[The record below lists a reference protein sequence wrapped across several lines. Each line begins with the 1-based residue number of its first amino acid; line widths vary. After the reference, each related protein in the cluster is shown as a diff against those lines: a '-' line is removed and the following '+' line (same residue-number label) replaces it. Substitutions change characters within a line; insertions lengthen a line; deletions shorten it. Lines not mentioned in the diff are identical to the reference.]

1 MTHKMRKPYWRRGE
15 YRTIDNTLLLPQ
27 FLYHIFI
34 IFRLR
39 NLSKLMCW
47 SLYLIGCFTL
57 DRKWRHLVNT
67 NLKYMKPLQ
76 FFSKSNS
83 FTMHPITRLKNT
95 LLMPILDSLCQIDYI
110 LVYINSLKNSTY
122 LKRTQNLEIL
132 EIDQYTTL
140 EASICVANRSD
151 FENVIA

>member
-1 MTHKMRKPYWRRGE
+1 MRKPYWRRGE

-47 SLYLIGCFTL
+47 SLYLIGWFTL

-76 FFSKSNS
+76 FSSKSNS

-110 LVYINSLKNSTY
+110 LVYINSLKKLNLPKTY
-122 LKRTQNLEIL
+122 SKPWNPWNWPIYHAWGVYLCCQSIWFWKCHCLE
-132 EIDQYTTL
+132 
-140 EASICVANRSD
+140 
-151 FENVIA
+151 